1 MWSGAALTTS
11 CPGARC
17 CVPPQELG
25 CVATLALAPATD
37 QHTCVCSLL
46 WQCGM
51 TRAAP
56 ESCRYLYTSSWRA
69 DCNRASLTRVHRQT
83 YARLYP
89 ILLVKQDG
97 STIHI
102 RYPEPRRILTMPVDL
117 DSLSPEE
124 RRARFRKRE
133 GQLKEKKEEPELAD
147 DFDVEQYKQFWT
159 KK

>member
-1 MWSGAALTTS
+1 MSAKGSLLRSLLNQQPQIVWSGCALS
-11 CPGARC
+11 S
-17 CVPPQELG
+17 VVL
-25 CVATLALAPATD
+25 L
-37 QHTCVCSLL
+37 SLL
-46 WQCGM
+46 WQRGM